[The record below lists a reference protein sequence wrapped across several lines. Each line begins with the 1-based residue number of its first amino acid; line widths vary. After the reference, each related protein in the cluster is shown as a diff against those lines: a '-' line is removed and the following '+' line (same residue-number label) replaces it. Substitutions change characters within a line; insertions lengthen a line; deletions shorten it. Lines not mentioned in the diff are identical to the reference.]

1 MAGVSNN
8 PGEQGAP
15 QYYRPGPS
23 TGYYPQYPQNPYPNG
38 WTPAAPAPPQQQQQQ
53 QPPQEQYQQQYQQ
66 QQYQQPPG
74 PQWNTG
80 GAPQGWGQPPAG
92 LAPGGT
98 TPLARP
104 RQVVTA
110 LILLIAAALPF
121 VLMGGAAMFAQI
133 DQATLD
139 QAGIPRA
146 ELDSVMAQTGVT
158 LDQLTQL
165 VRVMGGVFLVL
176 ALVYAALAVVA
187 FLGRAGARLALAV
200 LTAVY
205 GLPLLLLMAPTI
217 PVFAVVILAI
227 SSTGVVL
234 LYGQAA
240 REWYA
245 SRKVG
250 AARRAG

>member
-1 MAGVSNN
+1 MSNN

-23 TGYYPQYPQNPYPNG
+23 TGHYPQYPQNPYPNG
-38 WTPAAPAPPQQQQQQ
+38 WTPAAAPAPQAHPQP
-53 QPPQEQYQQQYQQ
+53 QPHPQPHPQAHPQAQAQ
-66 QQYQQPPG
+66 PG

-80 GAPQGWGQPPAG
+80 SAPQGWGQPPAG

-98 TPLARP
+98 TPVARP

-121 VLMGGAAMFAQI
+121 VLMGAAAMVAQV

-139 QAGIPRA
+139 QAGVPRA
-146 ELDSVMAQTGVT
+146 ELDAVMAQAGVT
-158 LDQLTQL
+158 MEQLTQL

-187 FLGRAGARLALAV
+187 FLGRPGARLALAV

-217 PVFAVVILAI
+217 PVFAVAILAI
-227 SSTGVVL
+227 SSAGVVL

>member
-1 MAGVSNN
+1 MSSN

-23 TGYYPQYPQNPYPNG
+23 TGHYPQYPQNPYPNG
-38 WTPAAPAPPQQQQQQ
+38 WTPAAPAPAQQ
-53 QPPQEQYQQQYQQ
+53 
-66 QQYQQPPG
+66 PG

-80 GAPQGWGQPPAG
+80 SAPQGWGQPPAG

-98 TPLARP
+98 APVARP

-121 VLMGGAAMFAQI
+121 VLMGATAMAAEI
-133 DQATLD
+133 DQAALD
-139 QAGIPRA
+139 QAGVPRA
-146 ELDSVMAQTGVT
+146 ELESVMAQAGVT
-158 LDQLTQL
+158 MDQLTQL

-187 FLGRAGARLALAV
+187 FLGRPGARLALAV

-205 GLPLLLLMAPTI
+205 GLPLLLLMAPSI
-217 PVFAVVILAI
+217 PVFAVAILAI
-227 SSTGVVL
+227 ASTGVVL
-234 LYGQAA
+234 LYGRAA
-240 REWYA
+240 KEWYA